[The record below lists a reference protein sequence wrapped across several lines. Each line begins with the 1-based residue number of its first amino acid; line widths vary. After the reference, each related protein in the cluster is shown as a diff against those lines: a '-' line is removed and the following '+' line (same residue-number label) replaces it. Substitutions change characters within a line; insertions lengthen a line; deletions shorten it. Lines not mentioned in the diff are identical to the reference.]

1 MNIDYNGI
9 SYFIN
14 KEEMEN
20 KNSLID
26 RSWYIVKL
34 KPTNSDNF
42 KKIQKKSRIYNNI
55 KNIGCRY
62 NKKLEE
68 SINL

>member
-1 MNIDYNGI
+1 MNIDYSGI

-14 KEEMEN
+14 KDEMEN

-34 KPTNSDNF
+34 KPSNS
-42 KKIQKKSRIYNNI
+42 KKGKK
-55 KNIGCRY
+55 K
-62 NKKLEE
+62 
-68 SINL
+68 

>member
-14 KEEMEN
+14 KDEMEN

-34 KPTNSDNF
+34 KPSNSDNF
-42 KKIQKKSRIYNNI
+42 KKIQKKSRIYNNM

-68 SINL
+68 SVNL